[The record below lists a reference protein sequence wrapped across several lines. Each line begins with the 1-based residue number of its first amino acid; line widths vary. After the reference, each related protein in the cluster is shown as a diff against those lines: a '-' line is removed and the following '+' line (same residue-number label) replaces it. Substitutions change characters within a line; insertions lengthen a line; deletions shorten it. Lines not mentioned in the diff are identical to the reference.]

1 MEYRKEW
8 KPEAYPSGFEEE
20 FRKRPETQTITFSY
34 YIFRLFARPE
44 EYLSKIIPL
53 YCYEKSSAVGVV
65 RFSVSAGVC
74 WRGQSYCSAE
84 CRRAAKRKAHQEAQK
99 RYRRTEK
106 GKEAHREAENLRRV
120 GLTKKNI
127 EILDDTATNFQYRCL
142 KIQVVAASLKENNE
156 FVGVPLLRIGRCHF
170 CGSVGFIVD
179 RFPRRAY
186 GKRNYSMK
194 MAWKM

>member
-1 MEYRKEW
+1 MEARSLPFGLRRRVPQKARNSNDDFFLLHLPAFCKAGGIFIKNHTVVLLREVECRW
-8 KPEAYPSGFEEE
+8 CG
-20 FRKRPETQTITFSY
+20 TIFC
-34 YIFRLFARPE
+34 ICR
-44 EYLSKIIPL
+44 
-53 YCYEKSSAVGVV
+53 C
-65 RFSVSAGVC
+65 C

-142 KIQVVAASLKENNE
+142 KIQVVAASFKKNNE
-156 FVGVPLLRIGRCHF
+156 YVEVPWFRIGRCHF

-179 RFPRRAY
+179 QFPRRAY

-194 MAWKM
+194 MVSKM